1 MPASEPGV
9 IPLYPEFFNDVF
21 GPVMQ
26 PGSSSHLA
34 GPCRLGQLAASLLG
48 EPPRRVEFD
57 LDPAGS
63 FAGTFGLMNEDLGLA
78 AGVLGLGPEDPLLFD
93 SRGEARRR
101 GLDLVF
107 GFVPI
112 AESGHPNAV
121 KIRMAGPTRTV
132 TLVGNSVGG
141 GMVDVVSLEGFPVH
155 FQGDTP
161 VVLVFGDCS
170 YRPPEVLES
179 GRSERDG
186 QILVWFKTVHRPA
199 DLPQGVLSLGTILPV
214 PTLPGRKPQ
223 LFDSMAGWRAL
234 ADGAGTG
241 LAEIALRYEE
251 AASAWPRPRII
262 AAMEKIRAL
271 LHAQV
276 HGAFGPVGEGP
287 ESPFSRRYDRL
298 WAPRLEAGRAFLG
311 PVTGQA
317 LKLALGVNA
326 KVRGVPIVP
335 GPMGTGGGYLYSVLW
350 ACQQDRGYPDEA
362 MLRGLFVAAGV
373 GAIAYTRT
381 EPTGEVIGCAGET
394 GVCSAMA
401 AAALVE
407 MAGGTP
413 LQGEHAA
420 SFAIQA
426 ATGLPCDPIPGG
438 FEQPCLSR
446 IVSAVTNA
454 LAFADLALAGAD
466 ATLPFHEALDAAD
479 RVGRALSP
487 DLKCTSRGGCCATP
501 TGRRLAEQFRSWS
514 QAGRPPA

>member
-1 MPASEPGV
+1 M

-26 PGSSSHLA
+26 PGSSSHQA
-34 GPCRLGQLAASLLG
+34 GPCRLGLLAASLLG
-48 EPPRRVEFD
+48 EPPRSATFH

-93 SRGEARRR
+93 ALGEARRR
-101 GLDLVF
+101 GVDLSF
-107 GFVPI
+107 AFVPVP
-112 AESGHPNAV
+112 ESGHLNAV
-121 KIRMAGPTRTV
+121 KIRLDGATRSV
-132 TLVGNSVGG
+132 TLVGDSVGG
-141 GMVDVVSLEGFPVH
+141 GMVDVVALEGFPVH
-155 FQGDTP
+155 FQGDSP
-161 VVLVFGDCS
+161 VALVFGDTGYCPAGLLEAGRVE
-170 YRPPEVLES
+170 RPGRVLC
-179 GRSERDG
+179 
-186 QILVWFKTVHRPA
+186 WFKTTERPA
-199 DLPQGVLSLGTILPV
+199 DLPAGALCLDAILPV
-214 PTLPGRKPQ
+214 PTLPGRQPQ

-234 ADGAGTG
+234 AQAAGTG

-251 AASAWPRPRII
+251 AASAWPRPRIV
-262 AAMEKIRAL
+262 AAMERIRDL
-271 LHAQV
+271 LQAQV
-276 HGAFGPVGEGP
+276 HAASGPFGAGPAA
-287 ESPFSRRYDRL
+287 PFNTRYDRV
-298 WAPRLEAGRAFLG
+298 WAPRAEAGLTFSG
-311 PVTGQA
+311 PVTAQA
-317 LKLALGVNA
+317 LLLALGVNA
-326 KVRGVPIVP
+326 KVRGAPIVP
-335 GPMGTGGGYLYSVLW
+335 GPMGTGGGYLYSALYAV
-350 ACQQDRGYPDEA
+350 QQDRGYGDA
-362 MLRGLFVAAGV
+362 DLLRGLFVAAGV

-381 EPTGEVIGCAGET
+381 APTGEVIGCAGET

-413 LQGEHAA
+413 AQAEHAA

-454 LAFADLALAGAD
+454 IAFADLALAGAD
-466 ATLPFHEALDAAD
+466 AVLPFHDALDAAD

-501 TGRRLAEQFRSWS
+501 TGRRLAEAFRRREGDRP
-514 QAGRPPA
+514 GRKS